1 MTFRV
6 ESNVRQMAK
15 DIRTVTRQE
24 RFAHVVALTR
34 TGQDVKRAEEAEIAS
49 RFDRPTPYTRRAVQL
64 TTATLDRPV
73 AIVELKDDGAND
85 GSGHIGPTNYLSAQ
99 IEGGSRRLKRFE
111 NSLQLAGY
119 MPKGWFAV
127 PGRYARLDAYGN
139 LSRGQIIQIL
149 SQLRITLVTGF
160 TRNLP
165 YDAGPLSRKKIDRA
179 YKRAGGQFFALP
191 NGRGRLRPGIYQRAT
206 AAQTGP
212 QVRPRP
218 VVIFIPSATYRK
230 RYDFHGIAERT
241 AAERYER
248 NLQTARIQYGNRD
261 LHT

>member
-34 TGQDVKRAEEAEIAS
+34 TGQDVKRAEEAEIAA
-49 RFDRPTPYTRRAVQL
+49 RFDRPTPFTRRAVQL

-73 AIVELKDDGAND
+73 AIVELKDDGT
-85 GSGHIGPTNYLSAQ
+85 GQIGPASYLSAQ
-99 IEGGSRRLKRFE
+99 IEGGSRHIKRFE
-111 NSLQLAGY
+111 YSLQIAGQ

-127 PGRYARLDAYGN
+127 PGRFARLDAYGN
-139 LSRGQIIQIL
+139 ISRGQIIQIL
-149 SQLRITLVTGF
+149 SQLRITLVAGF
-160 TRNLP
+160 DRNLP
-165 YDAGPLSRKKIDRA
+165 VGSDKKTKAKIQRA
-179 YKRAGGQFFALP
+179 YTRAGGQYFALP
-191 NGRGRLRPGIYQRAT
+191 NGRGRLRPGIYQRRNFGALGQ
-206 AAQTGP
+206 AA
-212 QVRPRP
+212 PRP
-218 VVIFIPSATYRK
+218 VVIFVPSVTYRQ
-230 RYDFHGIAERT
+230 RYDFHGVAERT

-261 LHT
+261 LHK